1 MNWSTF
7 SVQLQR
13 NFRTSSGMS
22 AKLSEHFHAKLAQGG
37 RNMPSR
43 RRFTALASA
52 TTLAGLFTPSSGR
65 ADLVGHTARIMV
77 GFPAG
82 ASPDFVARVL
92 AEYVKGYAPSV
103 IVDNRPG
110 AGGRLPLDALKGSDP
125 DGSVMVLTPGDQV
138 ALFPHVYAKL
148 GYDVLR
154 DFAPVSTVCMVQ
166 FLWVVGPLVP
176 PQVKTLADFVT
187 WCRANPK
194 LASYGSPGEGTRP
207 HFMGVSFARA
217 TGVEMTN
224 VPYKGGP
231 PIVQD
236 LLAGQI
242 AAAPSVVSNVLPH
255 VESGKLRALATTAPQ
270 RATILPQV
278 PTAREAGYP
287 ALEGVEWF
295 GLFVP
300 ASTPAEIVS
309 GLNAV
314 VRTSLESE
322 AVKTSMAKQSFEPSG
337 CTPPEFAQLIKSD
350 LKQWAATVKA
360 VGFKPMD

>member
-1 MNWSTF
+1 
-7 SVQLQR
+7 
-13 NFRTSSGMS
+13 
-22 AKLSEHFHAKLAQGG
+22 
-37 RNMPSR
+37 MPSR
-43 RRFTALASA
+43 RRFI
-52 TTLAGLFTPSSGR
+52 TLSGAAACSELLVPSSGR
-65 ADLVGHTARIMV
+65 ADVVSHTARIMV

-82 ASPDFVARVL
+82 SSLDFVARVL
-92 AEYVKGYAPSV
+92 AEYVKDFAPSI

-110 AGGRLPLDALKGSDP
+110 AGGRLPLDALKSGVH
-125 DGSVMVLTPGDQV
+125 DGSLMVLTPGDQV

-176 PQVKTLADFVT
+176 PQVKTLADFIA

-194 LASYGSPGEGTRP
+194 SATYASPGEGTRP
-207 HFMGVSFARA
+207 HFMSVRLARSA
-217 TGVEMTN
+217 GVEMIH

-242 AAAPSVVSNVLPH
+242 AASLNVPSNVLPQ
-255 VESGKLRALATTAPQ
+255 VQSGKLRALATTAPK
-270 RATILPQV
+270 RASLLPDV

-300 ASTPAEIVS
+300 AATSTEIVS
-309 GLNAV
+309 DLNSAV
-314 VRTSLESE
+314 RKALDMD
-322 AVKTSMAKQSFEPSG
+322 AFKAKLAEQAYEPRG
-337 CTPPEFAQLIKSD
+337 CTPTEFAQLIKSD
-350 LKQWAATVKA
+350 HEQWAATVKA
-360 VGFKPMD
+360 FGFTPMD

>member
-1 MNWSTF
+1 
-7 SVQLQR
+7 
-13 NFRTSSGMS
+13 
-22 AKLSEHFHAKLAQGG
+22 
-37 RNMPSR
+37 
-43 RRFTALASA
+43 
-52 TTLAGLFTPSSGR
+52 
-65 ADLVGHTARIMV
+65 MV

-82 ASPDFVARVL
+82 ASPDFIARVL
-92 AEYVKGYAPSV
+92 AEYMKGYAPSI

-110 AGGRLPLDALKGSDP
+110 AGGRLPLDALKIGER

-154 DFAPVSTVCMVQ
+154 DFAPVSTVCLVQ

-176 PQVKTLADFVT
+176 AEIKTLADFVA

-217 TGVEMTN
+217 AGVEMIH

-231 PIVQD
+231 PVVQD

-242 AAAPSVVSNVLPH
+242 AGSVTVVSNVLPH
-255 VESGKLRALATTAPQ
+255 VESGRLRALAITAPR
-270 RATILPQV
+270 RASILPEV

-300 ASTPAEIVS
+300 AGTPPDTIS
-309 GLNAV
+309 GLNAA
-314 VRTSLESE
+314 VRKALDMD
-322 AVKTSMAKQSFEPSG
+322 AVKTSLAKQSFEPTG
-337 CTPPEFAQLIKSD
+337 CTPAEFAQLIKAD
-350 LKQWAATVKA
+350 IERWAVTVKTF
-360 VGFKPMD
+360 GFKPMD

>member
-1 MNWSTF
+1 
-7 SVQLQR
+7 
-13 NFRTSSGMS
+13 
-22 AKLSEHFHAKLAQGG
+22 
-37 RNMPSR
+37 MPSR
-43 RRFTALASA
+43 RRFAALASA
-52 TTLAGLFTPSSGR
+52 ATFAGLFAPSSGR
-65 ADLVGHTARIMV
+65 ADLISRPARIMV

-82 ASPDFVARVL
+82 SSPDFVARVL
-92 AEYVKGYAPSV
+92 AEYVKGYAPSA

-110 AGGRLPLDALKGSDP
+110 AGGRLPLDALKGGDP

-138 ALFPHVYAKL
+138 ALFPYVYAKL

-154 DFAPVSTVCMVQ
+154 DFAPVSTVCKVQ

-176 PQVKTLADFVT
+176 PQVKTLADFVA
-187 WCRANPK
+187 WCRANPR

-207 HFMGVSFARA
+207 HFMGVSFAREA
-217 TGVEMTN
+217 GVEMTN

-231 PIVQD
+231 PVVQD
-236 LLAGQI
+236 LLAGQL
-242 AAAPSVVSNVLPH
+242 AAAPSVPSNVLPH
-255 VESGKLRALATTAPQ
+255 IESGRLRALATTAPQ

-278 PTAREAGYP
+278 STAREAGYP

-300 ASTPAEIVS
+300 IGTPAEIVL

-314 VRTSLESE
+314 VRKALDDE
-322 AVKTSMAKQSFEPSG
+322 AVKASLAKQAFEPSG
-337 CTPPEFAQLIKSD
+337 CTLLEFVQLIKSD
-350 LKQWAATVKA
+350 LERWAATVKA